1 MDAGKEDCYWQFVHP
16 GATLYVSAQVLK
28 GGDNKIGVAVRDP
41 GGKVVLPY
49 KWQASAEY
57 EEASAQAGYWSV
69 CLDNQF
75 SKFSAKLVNLY
86 LTTFRYDEWEKFAED
101 LQVRFCFALG
111 KLYSS
116 RLFQDLDMSVG
127 NFTQV
132 LQGVD
137 RRIQVMRQFQQ
148 LSRGLESRDYN
159 ILVSN
164 FSYVSNWSLIQVLV
178 VIMSGIVQ
186 VYFVKKLFADPK
198 QGAGKSKTRI

>member
-57 EEASAQAGYWSV
+57 EEASAEAGYWSV

-101 LQVRFCFALG
+101 LQVRPMFCPW
-111 KLYSS
+111 K
-116 RLFQDLDMSVG
+116 V
-127 NFTQV
+127 V
-132 LQGVD
+132 L
-137 RRIQVMRQFQQ
+137 IQR
-148 LSRGLESRDYN
+148 N
-159 ILVSN
+159 ILKFPVK
-164 FSYVSNWSLIQVLV
+164 FSVEI
-178 VIMSGIVQ
+178 
-186 VYFVKKLFADPK
+186 
-198 QGAGKSKTRI
+198 KT

>member
-1 MDAGKEDCYWQFVHP
+1 MDAGKEDCYWQYVHP

-28 GGDNKIGVAVRDP
+28 GGDSKIGVAVRDP

-101 LQVRFCFALG
+101 LQVRFGFALG